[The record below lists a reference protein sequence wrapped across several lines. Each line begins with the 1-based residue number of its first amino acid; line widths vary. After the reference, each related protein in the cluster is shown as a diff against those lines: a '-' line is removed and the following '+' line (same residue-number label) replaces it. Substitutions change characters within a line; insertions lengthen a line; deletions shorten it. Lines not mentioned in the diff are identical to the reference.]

1 MRLTRLPAALVA
13 AVLLAGIASC
23 ATTVS
28 GSGTIAA
35 DVVTNGPTPTGG
47 SGEPGGS
54 DAAGS
59 DPGSANPGGTGVPTD
74 DPAPTPT
81 VDPVRVRERALCVLE
96 RAAITSIN
104 ISFNKSKQRSQQVQ
118 ILKQGAAT
126 LAAQL
131 SRSGLPSGDA
141 IQRAGKN
148 VQTQLAKLY
157 AAADAGQT
165 PSTSPYNSAT
175 QSFQRACNSIP

>member
-23 ATTVS
+23 ASTIS

-35 DVVTNGPTPTGG
+35 DVVTNGPMPTGG
-47 SGEPGGS
+47 SGDSSGS
-54 DAAGS
+54 DAGGS
-59 DPGSANPGGTGVPTD
+59 NPGSGEPGDTGTPTD

-81 VDPVRVRERALCVLE
+81 VDPIRVRERALCLLE
-96 RAAITSIN
+96 RAAIASIN
-104 ISFNKSKQRSQQVQ
+104 TSFNKAKQRSQQVQ

-126 LAAQL
+126 LAGQL

-141 IQRAGKN
+141 IQRAGN
-148 VQTQLAKLY
+148 SVQIQLAKLY
-157 AAADAGQT
+157 AAANAGQT
-165 PSTSPYNSAT
+165 PSTSPYNLAT